1 MRVTRLCEGLH
12 GITRREWRVI
22 ALLAQHGAMRSSQRA
37 EQALLDRARTSKAV
51 SSLVDKQLV
60 DKWLVSRSAAA
71 GDGRQLRLALTE
83 RGKAV
88 RSRT

>member
-1 MRVTRLCEGLH
+1 MAGDAV
-12 GITRREWRVI
+12 
-22 ALLAQHGAMRSSQRA
+22 LAQHGAMRSSQRA